1 MQESLKFLSYRPESV
16 SPQQFRA
23 WLDNPCTQGLKK
35 ELIQAF
41 FLQMDEDIPA
51 SIDSSVPIVHQREGA
66 RKTLDL
72 LFNWEP
78 ESIREAR
85 ERSPNG
91 IIEEVDSND

>member
-1 MQESLKFLSYRPESV
+1 MQESLRFLSYKPESV

-35 ELIQAF
+35 ELIEAF
-41 FLQMDEDIPA
+41 VLLIDEDVPA
-51 SIDSSVPIVHQREGA
+51 SIDRSVPVVHQREGV
-66 RKTLDL
+66 RKTLETI
-72 LFNWEP
+72 FNWEP

-91 IIEEVDSND
+91 IIEEVDSHD